1 MPRQYKKR
9 TAHRWRLGAVF
20 GACLALALG
29 SFYIVQLMNVAD
41 MEALTDA
48 QRGEPDYIVEK
59 FSAVRMNP
67 DGKPRYIVAGDKL
80 SHLPLTDSST
90 VENPLVQSFAAE
102 KDKPPMFI
110 TSNTAKL
117 DHVNNTVELLG
128 NVDIRRAA
136 SANAKPM
143 TMDTEALTIFADTD
157 EMKTSQPVELT
168 SGATV
173 VRGSGMTANNA
184 TRQIKITQP
193 RIVLPAK

>member
-41 MEALTDA
+41 MEALTDS

-90 VENPLVQSFAAE
+90 VEKPLVQSFAAE
-102 KDKPPMFI
+102 KPPMFI
-110 TSNTAKL
+110 TSNNAKL
-117 DHVNNTVELLG
+117 DHVNNTIELLG
-128 NVDIRRAA
+128 NVDIRRAGSETA
-136 SANAKPM
+136 RPM

-157 EMKTSQPVELT
+157 QMETKHPVEMT
-168 SGATV
+168 SGGAV
-173 VRGSGMTANNA
+173 FRGTGMNANNA
-184 TRQIKITQP
+184 TRQITLHNA
-193 RIVLPAK
+193 RVELPAK

>member
-41 MEALTDA
+41 MEALSDA

-90 VENPLVQSFAAE
+90 VEKPLVQSFAAE
-102 KDKPPMFI
+102 KPPMFI
-110 TSNTAKL
+110 TANTAKL

-136 SANAKPM
+136 SETAKPM

-157 EMKTSQPVELT
+157 QMETTQPVEMT
-168 SGATV
+168 SGGAV
-173 VRGSGMTANNA
+173 FRGTGMTANNA
-184 TRQIKITQP
+184 TRQIKLHNA
-193 RIVLPAK
+193 RVELPAK

>member
-41 MEALTDA
+41 MEALSDA

-90 VENPLVQSFAAE
+90 VEKPLVQSFAE
-102 KDKPPMFI
+102 DKPPMFI
-110 TSNTAKL
+110 TSDTAKL
-117 DHVNNTVELLG
+117 DHINNTVELLG
-128 NVDIRRAA
+128 NVDIRRAG
-136 SANAKPM
+136 SGNARPM

-157 EMKTSQPVELT
+157 QMRTSHPVEMS
-168 SGATV
+168 SGGSV
-173 VRGSGMTANNA
+173 FRGSSMTANNA
-184 TRQIKITQP
+184 TRQITLHNA
-193 RIVLPAK
+193 RGELPAK